1 MKIYTKTGDKGK
13 TGLLD
18 GSRVAKN
25 DPRVAAYGD
34 VDELNSVLGIVRAS
48 TKNKKIRGL
57 LLEIQKDLFSIGAHL
72 AHPELNEKRHKKA
85 KFPESKVTNIEKTID
100 RFEEEL
106 PELKGFIV
114 SGGVLP
120 ASFLHLARTVC
131 RRAERAI
138 ISLHQSGRVPDAI
151 LKYMNRLSDLLFVL
165 ARAENQD
172 AGEETI
178 PW

>member
-1 MKIYTKTGDKGK
+1 MKIYTKTGDKGE

-25 DPRVAAYGD
+25 DLRVAAYGD

-57 LLEIQKDLFSIGAHL
+57 LLEIQKDLFSIGAQL
-72 AHPELNEKRHKKA
+72 AHPELDEKKFKKA
-85 KFPESKVTNIEKTID
+85 KFPDSKVMGLEKIID
-100 RFEEEL
+100 DHEEKL

-114 SGGVLP
+114 SGGALS

-131 RRAERAI
+131 RRAERTL
-138 ISLHQSGRVPDAI
+138 ISLHQAERVPDTI